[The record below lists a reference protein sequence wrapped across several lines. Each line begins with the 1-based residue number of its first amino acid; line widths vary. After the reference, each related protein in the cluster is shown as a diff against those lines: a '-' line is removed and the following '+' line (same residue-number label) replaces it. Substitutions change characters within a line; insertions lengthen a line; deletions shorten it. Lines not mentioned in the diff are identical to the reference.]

1 LRDLFATWRKKS
13 QLWPL
18 AWHKRG
24 EICLMS
30 QRQPRM
36 NTVWRLGIADAL
48 ATGGR
53 VAMRKHE
60 LQGSGS
66 LTIRAPSTSRH
77 TLLSTS
83 ALAGGA
89 MRGFVMA
96 TGLAASASLFV
107 TRRFRQ
113 TS

>member
-1 LRDLFATWRKKS
+1 
-13 QLWPL
+13 
-18 AWHKRG
+18 
-24 EICLMS
+24 
-30 QRQPRM
+30 
-36 NTVWRLGIADAL
+36 
-48 ATGGR
+48 
-53 VAMRKHE
+53 MRKHE

-66 LTIRAPSTSRH
+66 LPIRAPSTSRH